1 MRGIKSFGKK
11 QVSYKRRMWMW
22 IAKDDVGEHRLEA
35 LDMLVM
41 GFFRGRMERENG
53 WRDALWTFCYDLQRT
68 KD

>member
-11 QVSYKRRMWMW
+11 QVSYKRRMW

-35 LDMLVM
+35 LEMLVM
-41 GFFRGRMERENG
+41 GFFRGRMERKNG
-53 WRDALWTFCYDLQRT
+53 WRDALWTFCCDLQRM

>member
-11 QVSYKRRMWMW
+11 QASSKNRMW

-35 LDMLVM
+35 LDLLVM
-41 GFFRGRMERENG
+41 GFFRGRMERKNG
-53 WRDALWTFCYDLQRT
+53 WRDALWTFCCDLQRM